1 MVELIREARYL
12 GVKPWELNDR
22 IERGEPW
29 DMYSR
34 LARRIEQDIERNRAQ
49 QATLTASLEAYRKGN
64 VA

>member
-1 MVELIREARYL
+1 MELIREARYL
-12 GVKPWELNDR
+12 GVKPWELNAQ

-34 LARRIEQDIERNRAQ
+34 LARRIEADIARNRAPYE
-49 QATLTASLEAYRKGN
+49 AAVAGLAAYREGK